1 MQKGKISLAAKLFV
15 IFFCGA
21 LVTLMLINAV
31 KTKETYS
38 YYENRNLAVF
48 PEITRE
54 TLLNGEWGAAVDR
67 YLADHA
73 AGRDYMLA
81 ASTIFDAYI
90 LQQPLVNEVVIGDDI
105 LLPEIQ
111 LWMLDTSTIP
121 TYTAQ
126 VTENLKELD
135 TLVESYGGQYYFVV
149 VPCQYAHFPDEYPW
163 YIDNR
168 ADYTAQSRAALSASL
183 QAAGVNFIDIGDVF
197 AEYGW
202 ADYLSSKIDNHY
214 SIHGAYLTYLEIME
228 RINADREDDLDILTE
243 GEYEI
248 RELPNPYL
256 GSRLRKLLKL
266 WPSDEK
272 LGILTPNTEVPFTRK
287 DNWVEVAPT
296 VYAMPADDTSDV
308 LYSLY
313 MGGDIAFTE
322 IHTNREELPSILVY
336 GDSFTNAVECI
347 LYYGFD
353 TMYTIDLRHYTATSL
368 GEFIEQYQPDV
379 VVCIRDY
386 ESMLWATGN
395 GCGVTK

>member
-1 MQKGKISLAAKLFV
+1 MEKEKNSLAAKLFV
-15 IFFCGA
+15 LIFCGA
-21 LVTLMLINAV
+21 LVIVMIVSAV
-31 KTKETYS
+31 KVKETYS

-48 PEITRE
+48 PELTWE
-54 TLLNGEWGAAVDR
+54 TVLTGEWGAAVDK
-67 YLADHA
+67 YLADHS

-90 LQQPLVNEVVIGDDI
+90 LRQPLVNQVVIGDDI
-105 LLPEIQ
+105 LLPEIP
-111 LWMLDTSTIP
+111 LWMTSTYNIP
-121 TYTAQ
+121 TQVAK
-126 VTENLKELD
+126 VTENVVGLD
-135 TLVESYGGQYYFVV
+135 TLVESYGGEYYFVA

-168 ADYTAQSRAALSASL
+168 SAYTEQSRAALSASL
-183 QAAGVNFIDIGDVF
+183 QGANVNYIDIGDVF

-214 SIHGAYLTYLEIME
+214 SIYGAYLTYLEIME
-228 RINADREDDLDILTE
+228 HINADREDDLDVLTE

-248 RELPNPYL
+248 RMLPNPYM
-256 GSRLRKLLKL
+256 GSRLRKLMGL

-272 LGILTPNTEVPFTRK
+272 LGIFVPNTEIPFTRK
-287 DNWVEVAPT
+287 NNGVEVSPAL
-296 VYAMPADDTSDV
+296 YWMPVDETSNV

-322 IHTNREELPSILVY
+322 IDTNREELPSILVY

-347 LYYGFD
+347 IYYGFD
-353 TMYTIDLRHYTATSL
+353 TMYSIDMRHYTATTL
-368 GEFIEQYQPDV
+368 GEFIEQYQPDI

-386 ESMLWATGN
+386 ETMLWETGN
-395 GCGVTK
+395 GCGVTN

>member
-1 MQKGKISLAAKLFV
+1 MQKGKISLAEKLFV
-15 IFFCGA
+15 LAFCAA
-21 LVTLMLINAV
+21 LALLLILNIV
-31 KTKETYS
+31 NTKETYS

-48 PEITRE
+48 PEVTRE
-54 TLLNGEWGAAVDR
+54 TLLNGEWAAAVDK
-67 YLADHA
+67 YLADHS
-73 AGRDYMLA
+73 AGRNYMLA
-81 ASTIFDAYI
+81 ASTVFDAYI

-111 LWMLDTSTIP
+111 LWMLDESIITRQVPI
-121 TYTAQ
+121 
-126 VTENLKELD
+126 VTENLVELD
-135 TLVESYGGQYYFVV
+135 TLVESYGGEYYFVA

-168 ADYTAQSRAALSASL
+168 SEYTEKSLLALSDSL
-183 QAAGVNFIDIGDVF
+183 QTAGVNFIDIGDVF

-202 ADYLSSKIDNHY
+202 ADYLSSKVDNHY

-228 RINADREDDLDILTE
+228 RINADREDDLDVLTE

-248 RELPNPYL
+248 QMLPNPYM
-256 GSRLRKLLKL
+256 GSRQRKLMGL

-272 LGILTPNTEVPFTRK
+272 LGILTPNTEIPFTRK
-287 DNWVEVAPT
+287 DNGVEVAST
-296 VYAMPADDTSDV
+296 VYALPADDTSNV
-308 LYSLY
+308 LYELY

-353 TMYTIDLRHYTATSL
+353 TMYTIDMRHYTGSL
-368 GEFIEQYQPDV
+368 GEFIRQAQPDI

-386 ESMLWATGN
+386 ESMLWETGN
-395 GCGVTK
+395 GCGVTN